1 MRWPKAPLAGAAL
14 RLVPVAGCA
23 FALSACGG
31 GGESSGSSATTTAPS
46 TAAVVAAGLEPPS
59 GCYVTVFLA
68 EDVTKADIA
77 RVQQRLL
84 TNRVVTAVSF
94 VSKDLELR
102 RFALENPK
110 AAKGMHV
117 NPFADRFE
125 VIPRTNGGV
134 FTIVGDFATGGG
146 PITNV
151 KPSFA
156 CRGTV
161 GG

>member
-1 MRWPKAPLAGAAL
+1 MRWLW
-14 RLVPVAGCA
+14 LVPVAGCA
-23 FALSACGG
+23 VVLAACGG
-31 GGESSGSSATTTAPS
+31 GGGSSGTTTTARA
-46 TAAVVAAGLEPPS
+46 TAALVVAGLEPPS

-77 RVQQRLL
+77 SVRNRLL
-84 TNRVVTAVSF
+84 ANRAVTQVSY
-94 VSKDLELR
+94 VSKALELR
-102 RFALENPK
+102 RFGLRNPQ

-125 VIPRTNGGV
+125 VVPRTRGSV
-134 FTIVGDFATGGG
+134 FAIVGDFATRGG

-151 KPSFA
+151 KPSKTCA
-156 CRGTV
+156 ASV

>member
-1 MRWPKAPLAGAAL
+1 MRRLEAPL

-23 FALSACGG
+23 LALAACGG
-31 GGESSGSSATTTAPS
+31 GGGSSGSSTTTRS
-46 TAAVVAAGLEPPS
+46 TAAVVVAGLEPPS
-59 GCYVTVFLA
+59 GCYITVFLA
-68 EDVTKADIA
+68 EDVTKADIG

-84 TNRVVTAVSF
+84 TNRVVTAVSY

-102 RFALENPK
+102 RFALTNPK

-125 VIPRTNGGV
+125 VIPRTSGAV
-134 FTIVGDFATGGG
+134 FTIVGDFATRGG

-151 KPSFA
+151 KPS
-156 CRGTV
+156 V
-161 GG
+161 GCAAPAATG

>member
-1 MRWPKAPLAGAAL
+1 MRWLA
-14 RLVPVAGCA
+14 PVACCA
-23 FALSACGG
+23 LALTACGG
-31 GGESSGSSATTTAPS
+31 GGGGSSGSTTTAPS

-68 EDVTKADIA
+68 EDVTKADIQQ
-77 RVQQRLL
+77 VQQRLL

-94 VSKDLELR
+94 VSKGLELR

-117 NPFADRFE
+117 NPFGDRFE

-134 FTIVGDFATGGG
+134 VVIVGDFAARGG

-151 KPSFA
+151 KPSIA
-156 CRGTV
+156 CSGTI